1 MNLSLTLF
9 VPPHQYICTIK
20 TVFFKALYEH
30 IFHELNILIYTR
42 PEMKSTFHH
51 TLITLACVDTLF
63 IITIIIDIQRFD
75 LNLDNQLFILFFPYF
90 WNPFKN
96 ILMTFETYL
105 MMSISTERYMAIRRP
120 IEYRVRKV

>member
-1 MNLSLTLF
+1 MQVLPPTICFFLETLAF
-9 VPPHQYICTIK
+9 ELKFCP
-20 TVFFKALYEH
+20 
-30 IFHELNILIYTR
+30 ELNILTCTR

-51 TLITLACVDTLF
+51 TLISLAVVDNLF
-63 IITIIIDIQRFD
+63 ILTIIIDIQRFD

-105 MMSISTERYMAIRRP
+105 MMSISTERYMAIIRP
-120 IEYRVRKV
+120 IEYRVRKVKQKAGYA